1 MHTKD
6 NQFLNGALTAAA
18 CFLLVYLAMIFRFAP
33 FTDEIWDWSADN
45 WGIYLAGG
53 RYTVTLIRSIFSAC
67 GVPVAYG
74 IAASVFWGC
83 SIAVQMEILQVRNPW
98 LRFLFI
104 AFSVGVVQLSYL
116 MTCSFLVD
124 AVCLGLLCCSLAYW
138 FFDQW
143 LQDKRKHK
151 LALSVFLGVLGVGSY
166 QFLAMM
172 LPICFCGVALLRAER
187 DKTADLFRR
196 GLLFVGWSVAILICY
211 FLVAK
216 TCNLLCSAEDLAIV
230 NSYQETLILW
240 GQLDLVSQVL
250 HIGKQWVMHLI
261 GISYPG
267 EWVYAI
273 SFIALIVVILDI
285 CKSVGKRSERFV
297 YVFLAIS
304 LYVLP
309 FLPIAVLGDD
319 KGARLFLAQP
329 TSCAILCTLAVA
341 PRIRHFPT
349 WLLATCGCFFVL
361 KACYVVS
368 DASFYQKRRFE
379 QALVLRAEL
388 YANILN
394 APVPP
399 DVNLSSCPIVVQ
411 GSLITPLVEKDIYCS
426 VVSMAGDSLLEQYLG
441 IQRWSQANKRDPQQ
455 VREFQNMPVYPAP
468 GSIRYWNGKIL
479 VKLH

>member
-6 NQFLNGALTAAA
+6 NRFLNGALTAAV
-18 CFLLVYLAMIFRFAP
+18 CFLLVYLMMIFRFAP

-53 RYTVTLIRSIFSAC
+53 RYTVTLFRSIFSAC

-83 SIAVQMEILQVRNPW
+83 SIAVQMEIFQIRNPW

-143 LQDKRKHK
+143 LQDKAKHK
-151 LALSVFLGVLGVGSY
+151 LALSVLLGVLGLGSY

-187 DKTADLFRR
+187 EKTAELFRR
-196 GLLFVGWSVAILICY
+196 GLLFAGWCVVVLICY

-216 TCNLLCSAEDLAIV
+216 TCKLLCSAEDLAVV
-230 NSYQETLILW
+230 NSYQQTLILW
-240 GQLDLVSQVL
+240 GQLDLVTQVL

-273 SFIALIVVILDI
+273 SLIALFFVVCDI
-285 CKSVGKRSERFV
+285 CKRVETKGEKAL
-297 YVFLAIS
+297 YILLAIS

-341 PRIRHFPT
+341 PRIHYLPT
-349 WLLATCGCFFVL
+349 WLLATCGCFLIL

-368 DASFYQKRRFE
+368 EASFYQKRRFE
-379 QALVLRAEL
+379 QALTLRAEL
-388 YANILN
+388 YANISN
-394 APVPP
+394 VPVPSG
-399 DVNLSSCPIVVQ
+399 VNLSSCPIVVQ
-411 GSLITPLVEKDIYCS
+411 GCLITPLVEKDIYCS
-426 VVSMAGDSLLEQYLG
+426 VVPFAGHPLLEQYLD
-441 IQRWSQANKRDPQQ
+441 IKTWAQADKGNTQQ